1 MQLRKARKRLTITD
15 IDSVGGVDE
24 GDNPGA
30 SLLFHKRKT
39 PVTGDVTKGVPMD
52 EQEAV
57 AEVELDIG
65 IEDAV
70 KQVEAEAAAET
81 AAETQVDPAEIAKAE
96 WDERDAVELAKRAA
110 DEQIAKAIQERD
122 AAVAALAEEIDK
134 RLDVEWVEKARP
146 FTLLLGS
153 PETMGPALRKI
164 AKACPAEHAL
174 LESALHAALGRVEL
188 AKILGEVG
196 ENTGQTADP
205 ISQRDAFVKDM
216 RRLHPDMT
224 VEAARALYWKENP
237 EAVKASREGV

>member
-30 SLLFHKRKT
+30 SLLFHKRRT

-57 AEVELDIG
+57 IELDEAEV
-65 IEDAV
+65 V

-81 AAETQVDPAEIAKAE
+81 AAETQVDEVEIAKAAAVAEIAKA
-96 WDERDAVELAKRAA
+96 
-110 DEQIAKAIQERD
+110 IAERD

-146 FTLLLGS
+146 FALLLGS

-164 AKACPAEHAL
+164 AQASPDEYGV
-174 LESALHAALGRVEL
+174 LEAALHAALGRVEL

-196 ENTGQTADP
+196 ENTGTTDP
-205 ISQRDAFVKDM
+205 MSNRDAFVKDM
-216 RRLHPDMT
+216 RKLHPDMT
-224 VEAARALYWKENP
+224 VEAARAMFWTEHP